1 MKKKAKNHV
10 FTAGLN
16 LRSSTL
22 NVRSKTLNR
31 RSKTLNV
38 RSTSMN
44 GDFYVVSPFIRIF
57 ALAC

>member
-1 MKKKAKNHV
+1 MKKKAKNYV

-44 GDFYVVSPFIRIF
+44 GHFYVGSPFIRIF
-57 ALAC
+57 APAC